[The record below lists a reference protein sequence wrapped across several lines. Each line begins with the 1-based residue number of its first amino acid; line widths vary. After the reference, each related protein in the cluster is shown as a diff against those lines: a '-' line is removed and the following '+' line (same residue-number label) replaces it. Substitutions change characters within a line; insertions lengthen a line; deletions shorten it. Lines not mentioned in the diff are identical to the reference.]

1 MGDSSAGS
9 WKRSRVVIS
18 RANLDDLSNAEHA
31 ALSQFSRLLRTVQQV
46 KDARHPS
53 MLTPDRVDH
62 LSRTSPHS
70 RAAIRQPLA
79 AVVDRLRNAFEDERP
94 RNSVLRRISAVACD
108 TADQEVNRHRPDSWK
123 PSRPAHP
130 RSARQASLTR

>member
-18 RANLDDLSNAEHA
+18 RANLDDLSNAERA
-31 ALSQFSRLLRTVQQV
+31 ALSQFSHLLRTVQQQV

-62 LSRTSPHS
+62 FIEDLTALARSNPAAPRCRGRPVAKRVRR
-70 RAAIRQPLA
+70 RA
-79 AVVDRLRNAFEDERP
+79 
-94 RNSVLRRISAVACD
+94 
-108 TADQEVNRHRPDSWK
+108 TAE
-123 PSRPAHP
+123 
-130 RSARQASLTR
+130 